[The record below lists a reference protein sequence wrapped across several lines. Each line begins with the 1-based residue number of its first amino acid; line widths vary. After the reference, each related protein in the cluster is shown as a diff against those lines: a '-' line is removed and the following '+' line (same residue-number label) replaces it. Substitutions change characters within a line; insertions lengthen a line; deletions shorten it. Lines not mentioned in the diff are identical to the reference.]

1 MFTGHVS
8 RQLAA
13 HVDGRLE
20 EPKARQV
27 ERHLKNCARCRAE
40 REQIQSGMAALE
52 HLRPVEAPAKI
63 WASIDAALQENGR
76 KGPRVLWR
84 RWTCATVA
92 AAVALALALGSAAYW
107 RVSHPQGA
115 RWDVVW
121 LAGHGSARIGA
132 GEWIQTDARS
142 RARVEVG
149 AIGSVIGSVE
159 VTPNTRVRVITTR
172 PDEHRL
178 ALARGEIRAKI
189 SAPPKLFF
197 VDTASGT
204 AVDLGCEYDLS
215 ADDLGAG
222 WLRVTRGWVS
232 FQWKGAESLVPAG
245 ASCRTRPQAGPGIP
259 YFDDASDRLKQAV
272 DAFAFEKNGYDALRI
287 ILAEARVRDT
297 LTLWHLLS
305 RVEAVDRGI
314 VFDRIAAL
322 TPLPASVSREQTLR
336 LDPPMLQRLREELA
350 WKW

>member
-13 HVDGRLE
+13 HLDGELS
-20 EPKARQV
+20 PQKARRV
-27 ERHLKNCARCRAE
+27 ERHLKNCARCRDE
-40 REQIQSGMAALE
+40 RAQIQSGMGALE
-52 HLRPVEAPAKI
+52 NLRGVEAPAKI
-63 WASIDAALQENGR
+63 WASIDAALQENQRQAPGA
-76 KGPRVLWR
+76 LWR
-84 RWTCATVA
+84 RWIF
-92 AAVALALALGSAAYW
+92 AAVGALIILALAGAAYW
-107 RVSHPQGA
+107 RTEHSQGT

-121 LAGHGSARIGA
+121 LAGHGGGRVGA
-132 GEWIQTDARS
+132 GEWIETDAKS

-149 AIGSVIGSVE
+149 ALGSVIGSVE
-159 VTPNTRVRVITTR
+159 VTPNSRVRVITTR
-172 PDEHRL
+172 PDEHRI
-178 ALARGEIRAKI
+178 ALARGEIRASI

-215 ADDLGAG
+215 ADDLGRG
-222 WLRVTRGWVS
+222 WLRVTRGWVA

-259 YFDDASDRLKQAV
+259 YFDDASDRLKRAV
-272 DAFAFEKNGYDALRI
+272 DAFTFEKSGTDDLRI

-305 RVEAVDRGI
+305 RVETQDRGR

-322 TPLPASVSREQTLR
+322 TPLPASVSREQALR
-336 LDPPMLQRLREELA
+336 MDPPTLDRLREELA

>member
-1 MFTGHVS
+1 MFTRHVS

-13 HVDGRLE
+13 HLDGQLA
-20 EPKARQV
+20 EPKAQRV

-40 REQIQSGMAALE
+40 REQIQSGMAAME

-63 WASIDAALQENGR
+63 WTSIEAAMDRNRHQPLGALR
-76 KGPRVLWR
+76 R
-84 RWTCATVA
+84 RWEF
-92 AAVALALALGSAAYW
+92 AAVGALVVLALAGGAVYW
-107 RVSHPQGA
+107 RTAHPQGT

-132 GEWIQTDARS
+132 GEWIQTDAKS

-149 AIGSVIGSVE
+149 ALGSVIGSVE
-159 VTPNTRVRVITTR
+159 VTPNTRVRVVTTR
-172 PDEHRL
+172 PEEHRL

-232 FQWKGAESLVPAG
+232 YRWKGAESLVPAG

-272 DAFAFEKNGYDALRI
+272 DAFAFDKGGNDALRI
-287 ILAEARVRDT
+287 ILSEARVRDT

-305 RVEAVDRGI
+305 RVEAGNRGR

-322 TPLPASVSREQTLR
+322 TPVPASVSRDQALR
-336 LDPPMLQRLREELA
+336 LDPPNLDRLREELA

>member
-13 HVDGRLE
+13 HLDGQLSQ
-20 EPKARQV
+20 PKARRV
-27 ERHLKNCARCRAE
+27 ERHLTNCARCRAE
-40 REQIQSGMAALE
+40 HEQIQSGIKALE
-52 HLRPVEAPAKI
+52 NLRPVEAPAKI
-63 WASIDAALQENGR
+63 WASIDAALQENQRRAPG
-76 KGPRVLWR
+76 VLRR
-84 RWTCATVA
+84 RWTL
-92 AAVALALALGSAAYW
+92 AAVGAFAVLALAGAAVYW
-107 RVSHPQGA
+107 RTTHPQGV

-121 LAGHGSARIGA
+121 LAGHGSGRIGA
-132 GEWIQTDARS
+132 GEWIETDARS
-142 RARVEVG
+142 QARVEVG
-149 AIGSVIGSVE
+149 AIGSVIGSVD
-159 VTPNTRVRVITTR
+159 VAPNTRVRVLTTR
-172 PDEHRL
+172 SDEHRL

-197 VDTASGT
+197 VDTAAGT

-259 YFDDASDRLKQAV
+259 YFDDASDRLKQAA
-272 DAFAFEKNGYDALRI
+272 DAFVFDKGGSNALRI

-305 RVEAVDRGI
+305 RVEAEDRGR
-314 VFDRIAAL
+314 VFDRINAL
-322 TPLPASVSREQTLR
+322 TRVPASVSREQTLR
-336 LDPPMLQRLREELA
+336 LDPQTLDRLREELA

>member
-13 HVDGRLE
+13 HLDGQLP
-20 EPKARQV
+20 EPKARRV

-52 HLRPVEAPAKI
+52 HLRAVEAPAKI
-63 WASIDAALQENGR
+63 WASIDAALQKSQRQAPE
-76 KGPRVLWR
+76 VLCR
-84 RWTCATVA
+84 RWTF
-92 AAVALALALGSAAYW
+92 AAVGAFVILALAGVGYW
-107 RVSHPQGA
+107 RSEHPQGT

-121 LAGHGSARIGA
+121 LAGHGSGRVGA
-132 GEWIQTDARS
+132 GEWIETDARS

-159 VTPNTRVRVITTR
+159 VTPNTRVRVLATR

-178 ALARGEIRAKI
+178 SLARGEIRAKI

-222 WLRVTRGWVS
+222 WLRVTKGWVS
-232 FQWKGAESLVPAG
+232 FQWKGTESLVPAG

-272 DAFAFEKNGYDALRI
+272 DAFGFEKSGDDTLGI

-305 RVEAVDRGI
+305 RVEAEDRGR

-322 TPLPASVSREQTLR
+322 TPIPAGVSREQVLR
-336 LDPPMLQRLREELA
+336 LDLPTLNRLREELA